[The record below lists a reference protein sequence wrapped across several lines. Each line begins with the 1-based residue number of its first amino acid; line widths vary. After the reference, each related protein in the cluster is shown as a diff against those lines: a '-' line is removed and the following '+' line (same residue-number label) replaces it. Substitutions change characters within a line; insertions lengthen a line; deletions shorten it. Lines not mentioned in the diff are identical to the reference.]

1 MDKRIEAETSVWTEC
16 SLAIRAHKSNSSE
29 FVELYD
35 FITAKEMKAE
45 LGEDLAKDLMERHE
59 ANEKKLPANMKGQFI
74 KVNPQFPKNGEL
86 WRYKCFK
93 SYTHALRNV
102 TGTEVSALRE
112 ATVDEDDF
120 DNLLDDAMNDEPSNL
135 GSGLPP
141 QRPQQDRAKKEK
153 KDTLY
158 PILQRACWSFNIA
171 IQGRRPTTSLELK
184 LTPKQCKLAGTNLG
198 TTFALTEC
206 RGDLAWHLLF
216 FPLWSHYWKCAAICW
231 RCNAA
236 RIPRFGPLFTDFN
249 MVWQLRTTSEWIRDC
264 LPHPPNPLIYVQG
277 FDVSMLKHCSMHT
290 CNLGSFT
297 ILNAEGLIMLA
308 EHRATVWHCTFDE
321 ALRHLDPDFRSW
333 THMNRASCSHR
344 LWGAKH
350 LHMENNDGA
359 RTFPWLNAKAYNA
372 RVILAGLAAGLSQ
385 GQSQML
391 SQIEGGS
398 AHAWADRKQLWGAG
412 IAAVCSWAEWQRLSE
427 LYPRYLNDAQANHL
441 HDLGMQCIHLY
452 NFSAAVAATQG
463 QLRWLILPK
472 LHIFH
477 HMILD
482 LPVNFQNVRPFHCF
496 SGEDYMEFL
505 KQVCLS
511 TCTASNME
519 KRVLKRAL
527 LKCMAQCHTSIS
539 ALK

>member
-1 MDKRIEAETSVWTEC
+1 MDKRIEAETSKNGKHKMHELYTMWLSCRGVWTEC

-45 LGEDLAKDLMERHE
+45 LGEDLAKDLMELHE

-74 KVNPQFPKNGEL
+74 KVNPQFPKNEEL
-86 WRYKCFK
+86 CRYKCFK

-153 KDTLY
+153 KERTPKQKLQQDTLY
-158 PILQRACWSFNIA
+158 PILQRACWPFNIA

-216 FPLWSHYWKCAAICW
+216 FPLWSHYWKCGAICW

-264 LPHPPNPLIYVQG
+264 LPHPP
-277 FDVSMLKHCSMHT
+277 
-290 CNLGSFT
+290 
-297 ILNAEGLIMLA
+297 
-308 EHRATVWHCTFDE
+308 
-321 ALRHLDPDFRSW
+321 
-333 THMNRASCSHR
+333 TH
-344 LWGAKH
+344 
-350 LHMENNDGA
+350 
-359 RTFPWLNAKAYNA
+359 
-372 RVILAGLAAGLSQ
+372 
-385 GQSQML
+385 
-391 SQIEGGS
+391 
-398 AHAWADRKQLWGAG
+398 
-412 IAAVCSWAEWQRLSE
+412 
-427 LYPRYLNDAQANHL
+427 
-441 HDLGMQCIHLY
+441 
-452 NFSAAVAATQG
+452 
-463 QLRWLILPK
+463 
-472 LHIFH
+472 
-477 HMILD
+477 
-482 LPVNFQNVRPFHCF
+482 
-496 SGEDYMEFL
+496 
-505 KQVCLS
+505 
-511 TCTASNME
+511 
-519 KRVLKRAL
+519 
-527 LKCMAQCHTSIS
+527 
-539 ALK
+539 

>member
-206 RGDLAWHLLF
+206 RRDLAWHLFF

-277 FDVSMLKHCSMHT
+277 FDVSMLTLC
-290 CNLGSFT
+290 
-297 ILNAEGLIMLA
+297 
-308 EHRATVWHCTFDE
+308 WH
-321 ALRHLDPDFRSW
+321 
-333 THMNRASCSHR
+333 
-344 LWGAKH
+344 
-350 LHMENNDGA
+350 
-359 RTFPWLNAKAYNA
+359 
-372 RVILAGLAAGLSQ
+372 
-385 GQSQML
+385 
-391 SQIEGGS
+391 
-398 AHAWADRKQLWGAG
+398 
-412 IAAVCSWAEWQRLSE
+412 
-427 LYPRYLNDAQANHL
+427 
-441 HDLGMQCIHLY
+441 
-452 NFSAAVAATQG
+452 
-463 QLRWLILPK
+463 
-472 LHIFH
+472 
-477 HMILD
+477 
-482 LPVNFQNVRPFHCF
+482 
-496 SGEDYMEFL
+496 
-505 KQVCLS
+505 
-511 TCTASNME
+511 
-519 KRVLKRAL
+519 
-527 LKCMAQCHTSIS
+527 
-539 ALK
+539 